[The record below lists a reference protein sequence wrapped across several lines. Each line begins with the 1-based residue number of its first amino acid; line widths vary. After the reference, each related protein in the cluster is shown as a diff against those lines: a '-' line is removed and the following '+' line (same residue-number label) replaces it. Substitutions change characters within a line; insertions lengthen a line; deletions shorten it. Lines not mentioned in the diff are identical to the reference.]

1 MYYPKYAQIRDEK
14 GLTDYQVSKGTGI
27 LTSTLS
33 EWKNGRYTPKVDK
46 IAKIAAFLG
55 VDIGEIIEV

>member
-1 MYYPKYAQIRDEK
+1 MYTKYAKIRDEK
-14 GLTDYQVSKGTGI
+14 GLTDYKVSKGTGI
-27 LTSTLS
+27 RASTLS

-55 VDIGEIIEV
+55 VEIGEIIEV

>member
-1 MYYPKYAQIRDEK
+1 MYRKYAQIRDEK
-14 GLTDYQVSKGTGI
+14 GLTDYRVAKSTGI
-27 LTSTLS
+27 PASTLS